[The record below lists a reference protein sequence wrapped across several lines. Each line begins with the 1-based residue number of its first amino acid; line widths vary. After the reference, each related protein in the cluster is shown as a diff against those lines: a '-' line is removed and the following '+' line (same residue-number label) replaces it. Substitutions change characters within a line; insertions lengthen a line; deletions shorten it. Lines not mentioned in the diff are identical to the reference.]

1 MSNMRA
7 LLESMTQLSTEQTHR
22 VVEQDLSEELML
34 EFRRFIR
41 KENIVS
47 TDSLQANTQPT
58 GTTVGAT
65 PSPATGMNPAPK
77 PAPGVNTSATPSPA
91 TGMNPAP
98 KPGQTIKPVAAGQ
111 PNQPAMAAQQ
121 VNNLTLFVDYNKWQ
135 ATGRSNEVLG
145 LAPLAVKWQAFGW
158 ATAEINGHSF
168 EEMHSALTTLQD
180 DPRPKAIVCNTVK
193 GKGIPFMEDD
203 NNWHYRIPSAE
214 EVVQSA
220 SILGI
225 SADKIQ
231 LEGRTP
237 ISHG

>member
-121 VNNLTLFVDYNKWQ
+121 VNNITTAVRDLKSINPAIDVTQ
-135 ATGRSNEVLG
+135 AVN
-145 LAPLAVKWQAFGW
+145 
-158 ATAEINGHSF
+158 
-168 EEMHSALTTLQD
+168 ALTTGKVTPQTT
-180 DPRPKAIVCNTVK
+180 KAMGAVGTALA
-193 GKGIPFMEDD
+193 P
-203 NNWHYRIPSAE
+203 A
-214 EVVQSA
+214 
-220 SILGI
+220 L
-225 SADKIQ
+225 ADKGAAAQIKNLAQ
-231 LEGRTP
+231 RLQQR
-237 ISHG
+237 